1 MKTLVL
7 IDEDPAFT
15 SRVADH
21 FRNIRVVSRQDA
33 KNSSR
38 SAFDLV
44 KENPRAQVWIDVA
57 TRHPLT
63 ADVLLDGVGLTA
75 CLIRYAGIAP
85 LLIRLTGDQPEGQ
98 LPESTRREM
107 RSLGVAY
114 VEKAQAIEII
124 EKQFGKPGE
133 RVHSK
138 ASDLRWAFRVLGT
151 KVKYKEYV
159 GKVVAVYRRQVWGSG
174 PDLVAARE
182 EALAKEGCPAVRE
195 LTFARVYDRT
205 PKIVPPMFGI
215 DRVGPVT
222 SAKGSSVDG

>member
-7 IDEDPAFT
+7 IVDDPAFT

-21 FRNIRVVSRQDA
+21 FRNIRVVSRQNA

-85 LLIRLTGDQPEGQ
+85 LLIRLNGDQPEGQ

-138 ASDLRWAFRVLGT
+138 ASDLRWVFRVLGT
-151 KVKYKEYV
+151 KEKYKVYI
-159 GKVVAVYRRQVWGSG
+159 GKVVAVYRRRVWGSG
-174 PDLVAARE
+174 SDSVAAKN
-182 EALAKEGCPAVRE
+182 EALAKEGCPALRE
-195 LTFARVYDRT
+195 LTFATVYDMT
-205 PKIVPPMFGI
+205 PKIVPPMFSLSQI
-215 DRVGPVT
+215 SPT
-222 SAKGSSVDG
+222 NSTKGTRGDE